1 MLALPGLCH
10 TLMSQNTEQARPAMR
25 RKSSAQNLLSSFK
38 SGSPSLS
45 TPLGPASP
53 SSTTGLAMA
62 SAVTQSSA
70 QSASTPLPRD
80 LDTQSL
86 QDGASNSLAG
96 AGSPSLAQG
105 TSVDILRD
113 LVHKR
118 IITLTYIR
126 SIHEGCVSGI
136 YRT

>member
-1 MLALPGLCH
+1 
-10 TLMSQNTEQARPAMR
+10 
-25 RKSSAQNLLSSFK
+25 
-38 SGSPSLS
+38 
-45 TPLGPASP
+45 
-53 SSTTGLAMA
+53 MA

-86 QDGASNSLAG
+86 QDGASSSLAG

-126 SIHEGCVSGI
+126 SIHEGYVSGI

>member
-1 MLALPGLCH
+1 
-10 TLMSQNTEQARPAMR
+10 
-25 RKSSAQNLLSSFK
+25 
-38 SGSPSLS
+38 
-45 TPLGPASP
+45 
-53 SSTTGLAMA
+53 MA

-86 QDGASNSLAG
+86 QDGASSSLAG

-105 TSVDILRD
+105 TSFDILRD

-126 SIHEGCVSGI
+126 SIHEGYASGI
-136 YRT
+136 YGT